1 MQSYPRSLSM
11 LSFVFLVSM
20 TIILTGKVVEGSDA
34 ADFYKNNRLKIV
46 VQYGPGGGTDIHARW
61 LARHLPRLT
70 GGKAIVQNQPG
81 AGGIIAYNKLYN
93 AKPDGLTII
102 TSHVKLVAFDI
113 FKRKGVRYKFQ
124 EFPIIGRTQTPE
136 VVLFIRNDLP
146 TDLKALR
153 KMKKIRIGESSPFF
167 GGLMA
172 EALGLSNV
180 TLIPGYQGIAARV
193 AAMQRG
199 ELDGAP
205 GGITSIF
212 RHDEVIK
219 PLVSA
224 FHDKRAPQVPD
235 LGTIGRDP
243 GKSYATSFAGL
254 MWTIVT
260 TPGTPKDRTQFLEN
274 TLQKLTQDKQAQAE
288 AKKLN
293 LSLQWA
299 GSSELSKM
307 RKVFTDLTPK
317 ERKEL
322 RYITE
327 KKYVGAIN

>member
-1 MQSYPRSLSM
+1 MLGNIRSLFM
-11 LSFVFLVSM
+11 LLLLL
-20 TIILTGKVVEGSDA
+20 TIAIVLPRTAVAGGDA
-34 ADFYKNNRLKIV
+34 ADFYKNNRIKIV

-61 LARHLPRLT
+61 LARHLPRFT

-93 AKPDGLTII
+93 AKPDGLNII
-102 TSHVKLVAFDI
+102 TAHTKLVAFDI
-113 FKRKGVRYKFQ
+113 FGRKGVRYKFQ
-124 EFPIIGRTQTPE
+124 DFPILGRTQTPE
-136 VVLFIRNDLP
+136 VVLFVRNDLP

-153 KMKKIRIGESSPFF
+153 KMDKIRIGESSPFF

-172 EALGLSNV
+172 EALNLPNV
-180 TLIPGYQGIAARV
+180 TLVPGYQGIAARV
-193 AAMQRG
+193 AAMRRN

-212 RHDEVIK
+212 RHKDVIK

-224 FHDKRAPQVPD
+224 FHDKRAPEVPD
-235 LGTIGRDP
+235 IGKLGQEP
-243 GKSYATSFAGL
+243 GKSYASAFAGL
-254 MWTIVT
+254 MWTIIT
-260 TPGTPKDRTQFLEN
+260 TPGTPKERTAYLEK
-274 TLQKLTQDKQAQAE
+274 TFQKLTQDPQARAE

-293 LSLQWA
+293 LSLEWA
-299 GSSELSKM
+299 SSPELRKM
-307 RKVFTDLTPK
+307 RKVFTDLSPK

-322 RYITE
+322 KHITE